1 MNLFLNNQSSA
12 PIYEQIYTQLKNQIL
27 SGELPEDTALPS
39 IRALAKDLR
48 ISVITT
54 KRAYEELER
63 DGLIYTLAGKGSFV
77 AARNQELLR
86 EEHLREIE
94 QHFRAALQLAHDPDP
109 RVAFRASAAL
119 EYAYFANP
127 DGLRPYQ
134 EQFLA
139 NFLTA
144 ASTSAQRH
152 YAKVL
157 ENLIRSGRITL
168 SSAQMQQV
176 AEAAFDRM
184 IDPRA
189 RPAVKVWSM
198 EILFLL
204 APALPWVDEQLEES
218 VRMLMDAGSPALDAH
233 GARLCRKIGKRRGR

>member
-12 PIYEQIYTQLKNQIL
+12 PIYEQIYTQLTNLIL

-94 QHFRAALQLAHDPDP
+94 QHFRAALQLAPACGLTVEALCEML
-109 RVAFRASAAL
+109 RV
-119 EYAYFANP
+119 
-127 DGLRPYQ
+127 
-134 EQFLA
+134 
-139 NFLTA
+139 
-144 ASTSAQRH
+144 
-152 YAKVL
+152 
-157 ENLIRSGRITL
+157 
-168 SSAQMQQV
+168 
-176 AEAAFDRM
+176 
-184 IDPRA
+184 ID
-189 RPAVKVWSM
+189 
-198 EILFLL
+198 
-204 APALPWVDEQLEES
+204 EEE
-218 VRMLMDAGSPALDAH
+218 
-233 GARLCRKIGKRRGR
+233 RL